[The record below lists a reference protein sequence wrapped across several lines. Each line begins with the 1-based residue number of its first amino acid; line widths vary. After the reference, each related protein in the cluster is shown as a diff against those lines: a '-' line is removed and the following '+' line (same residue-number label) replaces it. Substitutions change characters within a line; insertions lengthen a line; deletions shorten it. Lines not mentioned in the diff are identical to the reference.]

1 MDTGR
6 GDVDKFWTGAGD
18 GQQSRRQM
26 LRDCLER
33 HGGDSLVAGQV
44 ADILE
49 GLVLQ
54 GDSGESSLVSVAR
67 KMEMGGGCWGAE
79 GGPSIVRGVVYRS
92 SMILACCQQRCRLG
106 RRGYF
111 VTNIGM

>member
-54 GDSGESSLVSVAR
+54 GDSGEPSLDVGCR
-67 KMEMGGGCWGAE
+67 KERERVLGGQELVHW
-79 GGPSIVRGVVYRS
+79 
-92 SMILACCQQRCRLG
+92 CRLQLG
-106 RRGYF
+106 G
-111 VTNIGM
+111 TM

>member
-18 GQQSRRQM
+18 GHQSRRQM

-54 GDSGESSLVSVAR
+54 GDSGESSLVSVGCRADGG
-67 KMEMGGGCWGAE
+67 KVLGGGAGV
-79 GGPSIVRGVVYRS
+79 GSSVVYKAVAVYYIQQDS
-92 SMILACCQQRCRLG
+92 DILMRRCP
-106 RRGYF
+106 
-111 VTNIGM
+111 